1 MTFNVADRVQ
11 IDETISG
18 QNVSDWRSYT
28 NDKNVSY
35 VVDQQNGAY
44 SNQISWDMSSIVNQ
58 QSWMSLQESYIL
70 MPFSTTLAKGT
81 AVLTGPSKFT
91 QNRVSLK
98 NNFINFVD
106 SLQLFVNGEQ
116 LIDQTSF
123 SNMAINVLDMLS
135 MSQDDLK
142 VEGSSLNIFPDTTNS
157 IRYKKSAGVNGD
169 GYSNNQFLTSA
180 NLTTLTNADYSSM
193 NNGLAQRNLTT
204 GGFYPQ
210 DTTMP
215 PTITS
220 SNVTNTL
227 APYFS
232 EANDN
237 SLAVESSWNYV
248 ICLPLARLSD
258 LLSKYP
264 LVKGSQIRLVLNF
277 NAGTTT
283 ITTDTTAT
291 NANLKMTSYS
301 ASAGN
306 TNPVLFSSNY
316 INPITSTG
324 TAGTL
329 TLTTRIQTSAVP
341 LTLATTAQ
349 KGYSAL
355 PNCRVYVPTYK
366 INPTY
371 EERILS
377 NRVQKIRYYDWYQQ
391 PIINVS
397 NGASFSQVL
406 TTALPNVQA
415 LIMLPFQNGSYDT
428 PSANQLYV
436 NFRGSQFQSCF
447 DTAPST
453 TLPNGMLA
461 FQNFNVSVSGI
472 NIFNQNQ
479 NFAYDN
485 WMQEVKK
492 IGLNGGLSRELSSG
506 LIDLTTWNWSP
517 YVICDLSRRDENA
530 DKTYQSVVVSGQ
542 NNSGV
547 AVDYYCFIAFEKE
560 IEIDVLSGA
569 VKRIF

>member
-11 IDETISG
+11 IDETVSG
-18 QNVSDWRSYT
+18 QNPSEWRSYT

-35 VVDQQNGAY
+35 VVDQQNGNY
-44 SNQISWDMSSIVNQ
+44 SNQVSWDLSSIVNQ

-70 MPFSTTLAKGT
+70 MPFSTTLSKGT
-81 AVLTGPSKFT
+81 AVLTAPSKFT
-91 QNRVSLK
+91 QNRLSLK

-123 SNMAINVLDMLS
+123 SNMPINVLDMLT

-142 VEGSSLNIFPDTTNS
+142 IEGSSLNICPDTTNS
-157 IRYKKSAGVNGD
+157 IRYSTSASVNGD
-169 GYSNNQFLTSA
+169 GYNNNRFLTSSA
-180 NLTTLTNADYSSM
+180 LTTLSSADYSSM
-193 NNGLAQRNLTT
+193 NNGLAQRNITT

-215 PTITS
+215 PSITS
-220 SNVTNTL
+220 SNFSNTL

-232 EANDN
+232 EANAA
-237 SLAVESSWNYV
+237 SLAVEACWNYV
-248 ICLPLARLSD
+248 VYLPLARLSD

-277 NAGTTT
+277 NAGVTT
-283 ITTDTTAT
+283 ITTDTTSS
-291 NANLKMTSYS
+291 NALLKMTSYS
-301 ASAGN
+301 SSAGN

-316 INPITSTG
+316 INPITSTV

-329 TLTTRIQTSAVP
+329 ILTTRIQTSTVP
-341 LTLATTAQ
+341 LSVATTAQ
-349 KGYSAL
+349 KGYSSL

-391 PIINVS
+391 SIINVAS
-397 NGASFSQVL
+397 NANFSQVL

-415 LIMLPFQNGSYDT
+415 LVMLPFQNGST
-428 PSANQLYV
+428 GLFAS
-436 NFRGSQFQSCF
+436 FTGSQFQSCF
-447 DTAPST
+447 DTAPQT
-453 TLPNGMLA
+453 TLPNGVLA

-479 NFAYDN
+479 NFCYDN
-485 WMQEVKK
+485 WAQEVKK

-517 YVICDLSRRDENA
+517 YIVVDLCRRDESA

-542 NNSGV
+542 NMSGV

-560 IEIDVLSGA
+560 VEIDCLTGA